1 MAEHVGVDPAREA
14 GPAVGQLA
22 RECLMHGEPVAGGEP
37 RQLVAVQ
44 DLVARPRGQQQKTA
58 VLATPDEVPADRA
71 AQLQL
76 ITGTE
81 LVAQIRRDLAVL
93 ESFDRQRER
102 CVLRRR
108 GDRVRALCLVA
119 VLGGETDVDVLAGD
133 VSGPA
138 ESSAASIR
146 REDAGSASSP

>member
-1 MAEHVGVDPAREA
+1 MAHHRHQRHEP
-14 GPAVGQLA
+14 GPAGD
-22 RECLMHGEPVAGGEP
+22 E
-37 RQLVAVQ
+37 
-44 DLVARPRGQQQKTA
+44 QQRTA
-58 VLATPDEVPADRA
+58 VLAAPDEVPADRA

-81 LVAQIRRDLAVL
+81 LVGQIRRDLAVL

-119 VLGGETDVDVLAGD
+119 VLGGQAHVDVLAGD

-138 ESSAASIR
+138 GHV
-146 REDAGSASSP
+146 EDQRLRAGRLDDHVFDGGEPPRDPGRHHDQSPQ

>member
-1 MAEHVGVDPAREA
+1 VRRTVAQHRHQRHEA
-14 GPAVGQLA
+14 GSPGD
-22 RECLMHGEPVAGGEP
+22 E
-37 RQLVAVQ
+37 
-44 DLVARPRGQQQKTA
+44 QKWTA
-58 VLATPDEVPADRA
+58 VLAAPDEVPADRA

-81 LVAQIRRDLAVL
+81 LVGQIRRDLAVL

-102 CVLRRR
+102 CVLRGR

-133 VSGPA
+133 VSRPA
-138 ESSAASIR
+138 GHVEDQRLGARSLDEHVGDGAEPPRDPSR
-146 REDAGSASSP
+146 RHDQSPQ